1 MTGTLTSIAAVLALV
16 TVPIAL
22 PPAPQADDASAEA
35 PADPTAVT
43 PAEQRTILSAAA
55 DGLAA
60 VKTAKGR
67 FEQIQPDGS
76 SLEGDF
82 ALRRPGRMRFE
93 YDAPTTILV
102 VADGTNVAVQDTAL
116 ETSDAVPIAATPL
129 SMILSKKLDFEN
141 QAEVL
146 SVRRNDDRVAITMED
161 RTGEHAGQLTLLVD
175 ANSYDLLGWWTLD
188 ESSNY
193 TQVWLDD
200 VETGVRLDPK
210 LFRIEDPE
218 DEEDEF

>member
-1 MTGTLTSIAAVLALV
+1 MTGTLTSIAAVLAFV

-22 PPAPQADDASAEA
+22 PPAPQATEPAAEA
-35 PADPTAVT
+35 PVNPAAVT
-43 PAEQRTILSAAA
+43 PSEQRQILSAAA

-76 SLEGDF
+76 SLAGDF

-93 YDAPTTILV
+93 YDAPTSILV

-141 QAEVL
+141 KADVL
-146 SVRRNDDRVAITMED
+146 SVLRNDGRVAITLED
-161 RTGEHAGQLTLLVD
+161 RAGEHEGQLTLLLD
-175 ANSYDLLGWWTLD
+175 ASSYDLLGWWTLD
-188 ESSNY
+188 DSENY
-193 TQVWLDD
+193 TQVLLDD

-218 DEEDEF
+218 DEDDEF